1 MTTPQYATKKD
12 LQQTATAISKNINE
26 AVDTILSGIDE
37 MAKGQ
42 SKRMDSLEGKIDTL
56 TIHAKKT
63 DETLQWIKA
72 EISFIKSE
80 LRDLNV
86 EFSKTASK
94 QELETLKSRIDRLE
108 RKVNK
113 YLAQ

>member
-1 MTTPQYATKKD
+1 MTAPQYATKKD
-12 LQQTATAISKNINE
+12 LQQTATAIRKDINE
-26 AVDTILSGIDE
+26 AVDAILSGIDE
-37 MAKGQ
+37 MFTKQ
-42 SKRMDSLEGKIDTL
+42 NKKIDAL
-56 TIHAKKT
+56 TVHAKKT

>member
-1 MTTPQYATKKD
+1 MTAPQYATKKD
-12 LQQTATAISKNINE
+12 LQQTATAIRKDINE
-26 AVDTILSGIDE
+26 AVDAILSGIDE
-37 MAKGQ
+37 MFTKQ
-42 SKRMDSLEGKIDTL
+42 NKKIDVL

>member
-1 MTTPQYATKKD
+1 MTAPQYATKKD
-12 LQQTATAISKNINE
+12 LQQTATAISQNINE
-26 AVDTILSGIDE
+26 AVDAILSGMDE
-37 MAKGQ
+37 MFTKQ
-42 SKRMDSLEGKIDTL
+42 NKKIDDL
-56 TIHAKKT
+56 TAHAKKT

-80 LRDLNV
+80 LRDLNT

-94 QELETLKSRIDRLE
+94 QELEILKSRIDRLE
-108 RKVNK
+108 RKVDK